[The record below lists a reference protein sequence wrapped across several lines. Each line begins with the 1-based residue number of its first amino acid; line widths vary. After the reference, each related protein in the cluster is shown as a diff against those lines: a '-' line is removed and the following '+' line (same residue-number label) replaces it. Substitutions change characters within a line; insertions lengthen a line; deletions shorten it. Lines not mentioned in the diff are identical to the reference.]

1 MNKKWIIFGG
11 GGCGVL
17 VLLCIAF
24 AAIAAM
30 VGVGATQP
38 LADVGDKFMN
48 ALKDGNY
55 SQAFS
60 ACAPELQQKLGN
72 AAALKNLIENGKVQP
87 VSWSYNSRQAN
98 NAEGLLEG
106 TVTMKNNRQG
116 TLRIELV
123 QKSSDWQVIGFNLKE
138 N

>member
-1 MNKKWIIFGG
+1 MNKKWVVFGG
-11 GGCGVL
+11 VGCGVL

-38 LADVGDKFMN
+38 LADAGDKFMN
-48 ALKDGNY
+48 ALKAGNY
-55 SQAFS
+55 PQAFS
-60 ACAPELQQKLGN
+60 TCAPELQQKLGN
-72 AAALKNLIENGKVQP
+72 AGALKNLIENGQVQP
-87 VSWSYNSRQAN
+87 VSWNYNSRQAN
-98 NAEGLLEG
+98 NDEGLLEG
-106 TVTMKNNRQG
+106 TVTMKGNRQG

-123 QKSSDWQVIGFNLKE
+123 QKGNNWQVIGFNLKE